1 MTFAL
6 VIVPLSLLFLG
17 FPIFLVLLTSVTV
30 ALVFFMHLPLAALHQ
45 NLFGSINS
53 YALLAVPFFI
63 YAGELMGR
71 GSVAQRIVDLV
82 RSSVGPIH
90 GSLGITTV
98 GTSAIFGAISGISA
112 AAVATIGKVMVPAL
126 RKDGYPETFTA
137 GLITAVGAIDVIIP
151 PSIPMIIYGAAA
163 EESVPRLYAAGV
175 IPGLLIALILAV
187 YVYWSARHRGFG
199 KRHRFE
205 LKLFLTALG
214 RGVWALGAP
223 IIILGGIY
231 GGIFSPTEAAAVAC
245 VYAALVTRFVFREL
259 GWRDFVAAASSTAIF
274 TSQILIIVACAGV
287 FAWLLTV
294 NQVPAAMVAWLEAL
308 HVRWWMLLLMI
319 NVLLLAVG
327 CFLDPLSAILLL
339 TPLLVP
345 MVKAVGISPVHFGII
360 MTVNLAIGLFHPPFG
375 INIFVAQS
383 VLGLE
388 LEKIYRGIIPFVIL
402 YLFALALITYIPGI
416 SLFGVSLL
424 LGSR

>member
-1 MTFAL
+1 VTFSL
-6 VIVPLSLLFLG
+6 VVVPLTLLILG

-30 ALVFFMHLPLAALHQ
+30 ALVFYMHVPLAALHQ
-45 NLFGSINS
+45 NLFGSVNAF
-53 YALLAVPFFI
+53 ALLAVPFFI

-71 GSVAQRIVDLV
+71 GSVAVRIVNLV
-82 RSSVGPIH
+82 QAAVGPIR
-90 GSLGITTV
+90 GSLGVTTV

-112 AAVATIGKVMVPAL
+112 AAVATVGKVMVPAM
-126 RKDGYPETFTA
+126 RKAGYPETFAA
-137 GLITAVGAIDVIIP
+137 GLVTAVGAIDVIIP
-151 PSIPMIIYGAAA
+151 PSIPMIVYGSSA

-175 IPGLLIALILAV
+175 IPGLLIALILSV
-187 YVYWSARHRGFG
+187 YVVWCAHRQGFG
-199 KRHRFE
+199 GEQRFD
-205 LKLFLTALG
+205 LRTLLVALG

-245 VYAALVTRFVFREL
+245 VYAALVTRFVFHEL
-259 GWRDFVAAASSTAIF
+259 RWRDIVDAACSTVIF

-287 FAWLLTV
+287 FSWLLTV
-294 NQVPAAMVAWLEAL
+294 NQVPAAMVSWLQGL
-308 HVRWWMLLLMI
+308 HAAPWMLLFAI
-319 NVLLLAVG
+319 NLLLLAVG
-327 CFLDPLSAILLL
+327 CFLDPVSAILLL

-345 MVKAVGISPVHFGII
+345 MVKSIGVDPVHFGVV

-388 LEKIYRGIIPFVIL
+388 LGAIYRGIIPFVIL
-402 YLFALALITYIPGI
+402 YLIALGLITYVPGI
-416 SLFGVSLL
+416 SLVGMHFLL
-424 LGSR
+424 KG